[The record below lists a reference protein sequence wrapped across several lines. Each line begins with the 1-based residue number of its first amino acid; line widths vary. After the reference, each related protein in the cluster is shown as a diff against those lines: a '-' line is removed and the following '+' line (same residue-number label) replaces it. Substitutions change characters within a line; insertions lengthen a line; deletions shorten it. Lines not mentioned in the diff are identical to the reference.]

1 MPEQDND
8 RLEQFFRK
16 AAGRADV
23 SFNEEDWKKLEARL
37 DAADADIIVR
47 KRSGARVA
55 AAVVIAMAVLFSGGV
70 WLYLDDNVQSTTE
83 TRTAGQELSEDIR
96 QGATNKSVT
105 EGRAHEDANGNV
117 RAPMT
122 QSEAVAGQP
131 SQTLGDETK
140 IRGRSPN
147 AVIAIS
153 DQARH
158 EAEVSSL
165 PPAGSEGSDGV
176 NENGFLAELDDE
188 TIRSDLMDISTVAIA
203 ERNKQKAFVK
213 LPGAEEEDTNEA
225 AAIVEEE
232 HASSQKKHVATPR
245 LSLLLS
251 YAPDFSSPSIAQ
263 YSAPGNAFGAVI
275 DYHIKDRWRFSAGV
289 IKNFKQYTGNGEAY
303 KPPKGYWKYYTNGV
317 IPESIDGSCH
327 ILEFPVMVSY
337 TFART
342 EKNRWTI
349 GAGASSYLMQSE
361 SYRYN
366 FAQPNPGANA
376 GWDSQGNSR
385 FLFNMVNFTVGYEHQ
400 VIPGLMIG
408 IEPYAKIPL
417 REIGWSNLKLFSTGA
432 SVTLRYTILR
442 KDNLPIPRRSRGPD

>member
-1 MPEQDND
+1 MPEHDND

-37 DAADADIIVR
+37 DAADAGIIVR
-47 KRSGARVA
+47 KKSGTRVA
-55 AAVVIAMAVLFSGGV
+55 AAVMIATAVLLSGGV
-70 WLYLDDNVQSTTE
+70 WLYPDDNIQQITE
-83 TRTAGQELSEDIR
+83 TQTAVQELSEGIEL
-96 QGATNKSVT
+96 GAANESAKESPSD
-105 EGRAHEDANGNV
+105 EDANGNV
-117 RAPMT
+117 RTPAT
-122 QSEAVAGQP
+122 QSEALPGQP
-131 SQTLGDETK
+131 SQPPEYERK
-140 IRGRSPN
+140 IGGRTPD
-147 AVIAIS
+147 AVIGIA

-158 EAEVSSL
+158 DAEVAIS
-165 PPAGSEGSDGV
+165 PPAANEGSVGV
-176 NENGFLAELDDE
+176 NENGFLAVLNDE
-188 TIRSDLMDISTVAIA
+188 TIRSDLTEISTAAIA

-225 AAIVEEE
+225 AATVEEE

-251 YAPDFSSPSIAQ
+251 YAPDFSSPSIAE

-275 DYHIKDRWRFSAGV
+275 HYHVKERWSFSAGV
-289 IKNFKQYTGNGEAY
+289 IKNFKQYTGYGEEY
-303 KPPKGYWKYYTNGV
+303 KPPKGYWKYYTNGI

-327 ILEFPVMVSY
+327 ILEFPVMVHY
-337 TFART
+337 TLTRT

-361 SYRYN
+361 SYQYN
-366 FAQPNPGANA
+366 FAQPNPGAKT
-376 GWDSQGNSR
+376 GWDSQRTSR

-417 REIGWSNLKLFSTGA
+417 KEIGWSNLKLFSTGA